1 MLPLSRESYK
11 RVLGSTDYNI
21 FNNSNIKAVFLAQNG
36 TTNLTDT
43 IYRQSDPYTYVQ
55 GLTSSP
61 SRFSFDSNLRF
72 EIVNEDPG
80 SFYSTDVA
88 NQLNILGKI
97 TIDKSDFTTD
107 GTTDQF
113 VIIVDEANREVVSY
127 VKLNNDTSNTVM
139 NNITQVQYTDDI
151 MNVNDLYSTTEFTLS
166 AGMEDF
172 IQGAIDKDDLRIL
185 FLKDK
190 DSDST
195 RFTYST
201 ILSCSTIEEL
211 STMSGGDRIKVIS
224 KDHGLNNL
232 NFRAC
237 HISTSFSMS
246 LTCSETVIA
255 STPATQGF
263 SPPYRGLL
271 YDVTTSKPLLMFSE
285 ALGIEGQ
292 DNIFIKANG
301 TSLSENILNSQP
313 GN

>member
-21 FNNSNIKAVFLAQNG
+21 FNNSNIKAVFLAQNS

-43 IYRQSDPYTYVQ
+43 IYRQSDPYTYIQ

-72 EIVNEDPG
+72 EFVNEDPG
-80 SFYSTDVA
+80 NFYTTDVA

-97 TIDKSDFTTD
+97 TIDKSDFTAD

-127 VKLNNDTSNTVM
+127 VKLNADTSNTVM

-190 DSDST
+190 DSDSD

-301 TSLSENILNSQP
+301 TSLSENILNAQP